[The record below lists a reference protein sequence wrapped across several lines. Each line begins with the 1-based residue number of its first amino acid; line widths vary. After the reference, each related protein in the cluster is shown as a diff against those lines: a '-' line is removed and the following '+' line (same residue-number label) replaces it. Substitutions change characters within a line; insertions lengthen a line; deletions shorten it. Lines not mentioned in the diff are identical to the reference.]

1 MFSAAAAAGISVAFG
16 APIGGVLFSL
26 EEVSFYFPHKTM
38 WRAFF
43 CACIAALTLQFM
55 NPFHNGKIVIFQVN
69 YDHTWMAFEIMPF
82 LVLGLFGG
90 ILGSIFIKLN
100 LAVVRLRMVT
110 SIGRHPI
117 IETIGTSPFPPLPSL
132 PSLPSHPLSFSF
144 SHSPV
149 YFLLSPNSLSFF
161 SFLCSSSFPFS
172 FISIPFL
179 FMTLPH
185 YSFLPGTHEM
195 GFIFPSAFNQHY
207 PIVLS
212 LFLFTSFFYD
222 RISYIIHI

>member
-117 IETIGTSPFPPLPSL
+117 IETIGTPPLHSL
-132 PSLPSHPLSFSF
+132 LSLPSHPLSFSF

-161 SFLCSSSFPFS
+161 SFLCSSSFPFPFS
-172 FISIPFL
+172 FISIPFP
-179 FMTLPH
+179 FRTLLH
-185 YSFLPGTHEM
+185 YSFLSLGHEM
-195 GFIFPSAFNQHY
+195 GFIFPSAFN
-207 PIVLS
+207 
-212 LFLFTSFFYD
+212 
-222 RISYIIHI
+222 